1 MIFLTRTGSAI
12 DLLAVE
18 IESAFNIPDSS
29 QHDRMKYKV
38 VTVE

>member
-18 IESAFNIPDSS
+18 TESAFGIPDSS
-29 QHDRMKYKV
+29 RHDGIKYKV